1 MQTKDKRELEFKEDG
16 QEYAQV
22 SRLLGQGRVEV
33 QCVDGKK
40 RLGTIRG
47 AMKNRVWIAVG
58 DIVLVGLREFQSE
71 DDKCDII
78 FKYFDEEAKELQ
90 DLGELPEHIKIA
102 EGGVGGDDED
112 EDQWGGD
119 SDEEDDPLE
128 EKKEVNIDKI

>member
-1 MQTKDKRELEFKEDG
+1 M
-16 QEYAQV
+16 
-22 SRLLGQGRVEV
+22 
-33 QCVDGKK
+33 DGKK

-102 EGGVGGDDED
+102 EGGVGGDDEE

-119 SDEEDDPLE
+119 SDDDEDPME